1 MIEKLCPN
9 QIAQR
14 LEYIDQ
20 QALTEQEITGL
31 VIDVDNTL
39 TPWQAYDIAPER
51 LDWIQQAKQRFAICL
66 LSNTISGNRISRLA
80 RELEVPAVG
89 RFFLGRKPFAGGF
102 RDAMRHTGTS
112 PEHTA
117 MIGDQLL
124 ADILG
129 GNWRGMYT
137 ILVRPLSAHEFFMTR
152 LNRPFEAWCLARL
165 EQRGLLPQVVGS
177 DDHES

>member
-1 MIEKLCPN
+1 LIEKLCPN

-20 QALTEQEITGL
+20 QALTEQGIRGL

-39 TPWQAYDIAPER
+39 TRWQAYDIAPQR
-51 LDWIQQAKQRFAICL
+51 LHWIQQAKERFAICL
-66 LSNTISGNRISRLA
+66 LSNSVRRERITELGQRLA
-80 RELEVPAVG
+80 IPAVG
-89 RFFLGRKPFAGGF
+89 RFLLGRKPFAGGF
-102 RDAMRHTGTS
+102 QDAMRHTGTS

-129 GNWRGMYT
+129 GNRLGMYT
-137 ILVRPLSAHEFFMTR
+137 ILVRPLSTHEFFLTR

-165 EQRGLLPQVVGS
+165 QQRGLLPQVVGA